1 MTDNS
6 GGDAQTPVERRLL
19 DHLGSL
25 RAHPPRAPQG
35 FAGGV
40 VRTARWQAAARPY
53 LEVAGGFGQAV
64 VTTMQVLLEP
74 RRTR

>member
-25 RAHPPRAPQG
+25 RAHPPQAPEDL
-35 FAGGV
+35 AGTI

-53 LEVAGGFGQAV
+53 LDLAGGFGQAV
-64 VTTMQVLLEP
+64 VTAMHVLLEP
-74 RRTR
+74 RRTQ

>member
-1 MTDNS
+1 MTDNF
-6 GGDAQTPVERRLL
+6 GADAQTPVERRLL

-25 RAHPPRAPQG
+25 RAHPPQAPED
-35 FAGGV
+35 FAGNI

-64 VTTMQVLLEP
+64 VTAMHVLLEP
-74 RRTR
+74 RRTQ